1 MLEFLEC
8 QAHSPN
14 RLDTAR
20 ASEETKAGKCKC
32 YFFFRDDG
40 VGHDDS
46 TLSPV
51 FSCIYIL
58 TNIYI
63 HTYNTHTKYTS
74 KELMIPDWV
83 QEKIEKS

>member
-14 RLDTAR
+14 GLDAAR
-20 ASEETKAGKCKC
+20 ASEETKAGKCEC

-40 VGHDDS
+40 IGHDDS
-46 TLSPV
+46 TLSPA
-51 FSCIYIL
+51 FSCIYMYIDEY
-58 TNIYI
+58 IY
-63 HTYNTHTKYTS
+63 TYNTHTKYTS